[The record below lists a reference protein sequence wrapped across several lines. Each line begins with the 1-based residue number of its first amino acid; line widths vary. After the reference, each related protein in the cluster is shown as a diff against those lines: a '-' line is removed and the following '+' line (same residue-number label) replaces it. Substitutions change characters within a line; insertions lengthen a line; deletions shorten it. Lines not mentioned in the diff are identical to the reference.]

1 MPIYIRLLKL
11 TDEGVEALKTQA
23 ATFGAVSTAVS
34 EQGGQLLNAWVCQNG
49 RYDIVAIIEAPDDKT
64 MRKISA
70 KTSSMRLYT
79 GETLSAMPINE
90 FIATFGA
97 NPQAAVWVENWFRQG
112 RSGRGGGRR

>member
-23 ATFGAVSTAVS
+23 ATFGAVSTAVA
-34 EQGGQLLNAWVCQNG
+34 EQGGELLHAWVCQNG

-79 GETLSAMPINE
+79 GETMSAMPVSE

-97 NPQAAVWVENWFRQG
+97 NPQAAVWVEAWFRQG
-112 RSGRGGGRR
+112 RSSRSGGRR